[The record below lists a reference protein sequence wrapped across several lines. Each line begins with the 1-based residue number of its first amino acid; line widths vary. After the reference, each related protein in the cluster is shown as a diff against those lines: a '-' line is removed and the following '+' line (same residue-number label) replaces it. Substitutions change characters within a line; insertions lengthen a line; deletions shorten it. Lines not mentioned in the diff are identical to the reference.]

1 MELEQYA
8 DKLMDFADAL
18 HEEANDLHAS
28 SILKMELHTV
38 ADSLIDV
45 VIDLNHVDYKIRD
58 EGGTLK

>member
-18 HEEANDLHAS
+18 HEEANDLKAS
-28 SILKMELHTV
+28 PILKIELHTV

-58 EGGTLK
+58 EGGTLG

>member
-18 HEEANDLHAS
+18 HEEANDLQAS
-28 SILKMELHTV
+28 PLLKMELHTV

-58 EGGTLK
+58 SGGRLR

>member
-1 MELEQYA
+1 MELEQIA

-18 HEEANDLHAS
+18 HEEANDLQAS
-28 SILKMELHTV
+28 PILKMELHKV

-58 EGGTLK
+58 SGGRLR

>member
-18 HEEANDLHAS
+18 HEEANDLQAS
-28 SILKMELHTV
+28 PILKMELHKV

-58 EGGTLK
+58 DGGTLR

>member
-18 HEEANDLHAS
+18 HEEATDLQAS
-28 SILKMELHTV
+28 PTLKMELYKV
-38 ADSLIDV
+38 ANSLIDV

-58 EGGTLK
+58 SGGRLR

>member
-8 DKLMDFADAL
+8 GKLMDFADAL
-18 HEEANDLHAS
+18 HEEANDADTTT
-28 SILKMELHTV
+28 ILKMELHKV

-58 EGGTLK
+58 SGGRLR

>member
-18 HEEANDLHAS
+18 HEEANDLKAS
-28 SILKMELHTV
+28 PILKMELHTV

-58 EGGTLK
+58 EGGTLG